1 LGCEM
6 LKFKIEKI
14 SQNQAIVSFEAL
26 KSLLNMAKKVDEI
39 EVEEIVNDLPI
50 EGLMMLS
57 ESSNSLDFLKDE
69 REDIY
74 SIDDLKVRYK

>member
-1 LGCEM
+1 M